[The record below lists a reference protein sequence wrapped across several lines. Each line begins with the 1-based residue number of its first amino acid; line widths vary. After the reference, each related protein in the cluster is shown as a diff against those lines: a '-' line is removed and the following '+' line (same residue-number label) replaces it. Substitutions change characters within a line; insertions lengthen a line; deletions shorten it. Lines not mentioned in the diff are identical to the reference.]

1 MCLRSICTFVCYISY
16 AFMHITACGYDTG
29 GLCLSRI
36 SSILTKYYGHEVGL
50 QVIMQGAQTE
60 WGGCCTDAG

>member
-1 MCLRSICTFVCYISY
+1 
-16 AFMHITACGYDTG
+16 MHITACGYDTG

-36 SSILTKYYGHEVGL
+36 SSILTKYYVHEVGL